1 MSYLNSLMNEFGQT
15 GDLFKYI
22 IESISANTHY
32 IFSLSST
39 EKLWCSFKDMHKD
52 KAEKI
57 WEME

>member
-1 MSYLNSLMNEFGQT
+1 MN
-15 GDLFKYI
+15 
-22 IESISANTHY
+22 ESISANTHY

-39 EKLWCSFKDMHKD
+39 EKLWRSFKDMHKD